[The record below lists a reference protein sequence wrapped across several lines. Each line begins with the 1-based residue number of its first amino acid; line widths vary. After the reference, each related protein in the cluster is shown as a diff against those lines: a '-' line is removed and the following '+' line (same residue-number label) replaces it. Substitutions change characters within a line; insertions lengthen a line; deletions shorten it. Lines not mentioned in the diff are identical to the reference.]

1 MIVGTRNKIFHD
13 HCSITLSRSQADS
26 AARQARRAAREA
38 QETLTLTA
46 KRQYRRYRAQAGD
59 DFLDW
64 PLWHSH
70 YLDAYHWKPRDIA
83 QKNQWGGMP
92 PGSYG
97 GTW

>member
-1 MIVGTRNKIFHD
+1 MA
-13 HCSITLSRSQADS
+13 LSRSQADS
-26 AARQARRAAREA
+26 AARQARRAALEA

-59 DFLDW
+59 AFLDW

-70 YLDAYHWKPRDIA
+70 YLNAYHWKPLNIG

>member
-1 MIVGTRNKIFHD
+1 MLTRRTIFHD
-13 HCSITLSRSQADS
+13 TCATVLTRAQSDHAV
-26 AARQARRAAREA
+26 RQARRAAREA

-46 KRQYRRYRAQAGD
+46 RRQYRRYRASAGD
-59 DFLDW
+59 VFMAW
-64 PLWHSH
+64 PQWHAN
-70 YLDAYHWKPRDIA
+70 YLDAYRWKPIDLA